1 MLINNSNVL
10 FIYAQ
15 PPVEDE
21 FDLMVMADQF
31 DTNKL
36 LNEIEKCRDKYKKY
50 IQYNKD
56 RKIKTNP
63 DIQNEFFISLKYHSK
78 LISCLTL
85 RVTNNK
91 DVTEYNKIRKN
102 VSLYWLEFIQYMG
115 NFIDKNHDFSV
126 RIFENIAPIGG
137 PYLAGVEPSAIKED
151 DIRKNYEKRL
161 EINERLS
168 AERSLQIRVRNEMN
182 WALSESSSY
191 LKKEYISAT
200 DATELLKLLEKY
212 DYPVQESV
220 ILLSRFGIPYKD
232 FRQWQTN
239 DDLFKLTAKLISVDK
254 KEIKI
259 EKEDG
264 KQFTIEISAL
274 CKKDQDY
281 VKRQLDSETKTLKN
295 EKSKD

>member
-1 MLINNSNVL
+1 MTSRNNVS
-10 FIYAQ
+10 FICAQ

-126 RIFENIAPIGG
+126 RIFENIAP
-137 PYLAGVEPSAIKED
+137 Y
-151 DIRKNYEKRL
+151 R
-161 EINERLS
+161 
-168 AERSLQIRVRNEMN
+168 
-182 WALSESSSY
+182 WT
-191 LKKEYISAT
+191 ISRWCRT
-200 DATELLKLLEKY
+200 FCY
-212 DYPVQESV
+212 
-220 ILLSRFGIPYKD
+220 
-232 FRQWQTN
+232 
-239 DDLFKLTAKLISVDK
+239 
-254 KEIKI
+254 
-259 EKEDG
+259 
-264 KQFTIEISAL
+264 
-274 CKKDQDY
+274 
-281 VKRQLDSETKTLKN
+281 
-295 EKSKD
+295 